1 MNINFTCSLYFFN
14 VSIRKFKITYVLVF
28 VAHIFLLDST
38 EKSDILYFKSLK
50 FCYEKY
56 YVYYPR
62 VC

>member
-1 MNINFTCSLYFFN
+1 MNINFTCSCTFLMCLLEN
-14 VSIRKFKITYVLVF
+14 SKLHVLVF

-56 YVYYPR
+56 YIYYPR